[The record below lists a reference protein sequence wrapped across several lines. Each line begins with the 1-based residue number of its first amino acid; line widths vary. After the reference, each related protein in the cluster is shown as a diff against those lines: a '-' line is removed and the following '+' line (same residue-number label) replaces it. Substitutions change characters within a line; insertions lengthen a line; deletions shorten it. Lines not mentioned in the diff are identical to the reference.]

1 MRTAGRVRVEIAGT
15 VLLLLVLLLTV
26 YPLGMLLWGSVRSAG
41 PGLPGELTLD
51 GYINAYTDIATYR
64 TWANSFMLATAVTLL
79 STLLAVMFAFI
90 ATRTDVPL
98 RGLLVPVMTLSFIMP
113 AVFLSLSWAL
123 LGHPRAGLLN
133 QLSRQ
138 LLGIPTIWDSYSWQ
152 GMILVMSL
160 SGVAFKF
167 LLLVGAFKAMDMAL
181 EEASRMAG
189 ASRRAT
195 LVRVGLPILAPTI
208 LGVMALSFIR
218 ALQASETPLFL
229 GFPARIYVF
238 STRIIDYLTNY
249 VPARFPEAGALAMTG
264 VLVMLGLVLLQW
276 RVLGNREF
284 ITITGKGYRPD
295 IWHLGRVK
303 YVLSALIVLYILL
316 ALVMPGIQLV
326 LGSIQRIFGVY
337 SWQGLT
343 LANYLEAI
351 SSPVIQRAAR
361 NTLLISAAGGLIAM
375 LVTMGIAYVVARTR
389 YSGRRVLDLAV
400 WAPWT
405 MPGVVLGIGVLWAYI
420 SIPGLRN
427 MYGTPWLLLVGV
439 VVTVIPVGV
448 RVMAGTLGQLSYD
461 LEEVARIHGA
471 PWWRTFRSV
480 VFPLILP
487 SFMYGWLVVAVI
499 ISGELSVPL
508 ILYSPGNEVLTV
520 AVYDLQQNRR
530 EGVAAAVFSMMLIA
544 AAGALGLTRLIQL
557 ALAAYRRHQI
567 ASMGASPESVR
578 EGRAPLLTPSAEG
591 TN

>member
-1 MRTAGRVRVEIAGT
+1 MKVEIAGT
-15 VLLLLVLLLTV
+15 LLLIVVLLLTV
-26 YPLGMLLWGSVRSAG
+26 YPLAMLLLGSFRSAG
-41 PGLPGELTLD
+41 PGLPGDFTLS
-51 GYINAYTDIATYR
+51 GYVNAYTDVATYR
-64 TWANSFMLATAVTLL
+64 TWSNSFLLALAVTVC
-79 STLLAVMFAFI
+79 STVLAVAFAFI

-98 RGLLVPVMTLSFIMP
+98 RGWLVPVMTLSFVMP
-113 AVFLSLSWAL
+113 GVFLSLSWAL

-138 LLGIPTIWDSYSWQ
+138 LFGIPTIWDSYSWQ

-167 LLLVGAFKAMDMAL
+167 LLLIGAFKAMDLAL

-189 ASRRAT
+189 ASRRTT

-218 ALQASETPLFL
+218 SLQASETPLFL
-229 GFPARIYVF
+229 GFPAKIYVF

-264 VLVMLGLVLLQW
+264 VAIMLGLVLLQW

-284 ITITGKGYRPD
+284 VTVTGKGYRPD
-295 IWHLGRVK
+295 IWHLGRIK
-303 YVLSALIVLYILL
+303 YFFSALIVLYILL
-316 ALVMPGIQLV
+316 ALVMPGIQLA
-326 LGSIQRIFGVY
+326 LGSVQKIFGIY

-343 LANYLEAI
+343 LNNYVEAI
-351 SSPVIQRAAR
+351 NSPVIQRAAR
-361 NTLLISAAGGLIAM
+361 NTLLISAAGGFIAM
-375 LVTMGIAYVVARTR
+375 LVTTGIAYIVARTR
-389 YSGRRVLDLAV
+389 YSGRRALDLAV

-405 MPGVVLGIGVLWAYI
+405 MPGVVLGIGILWAYI
-420 SIPGLRN
+420 SLPGLRN
-427 MYGTPWLLLVGV
+427 LYGTPWLLLVGV

-461 LEEVARIHGA
+461 LEEVSRIHGA
-471 PWWRTFRSV
+471 SWWRTFRTI
-480 VFPLILP
+480 VFPLVTP
-487 SFMYGWLVVAVI
+487 SFVYGWLVVAVI

-520 AVYDLQQNRR
+520 AVFDLQQNRK
-530 EGVAAAVFSMMLIA
+530 EGVAAAVFSMMLLATA
-544 AAGALGLTRLIQL
+544 AALGVTRLAQL
-557 ALAAYRRHQI
+557 ALSGYRRNQLALSTAQDEIVRPGRPHQL
-567 ASMGASPESVR
+567 A
-578 EGRAPLLTPSAEG
+578 PSAEG
-591 TN
+591 SG

>member
-1 MRTAGRVRVEIAGT
+1 VRTAGRLKVEIAGS
-15 VLLLLVLLLTV
+15 VVLLLVLLLTV
-26 YPLGMLLWGSVRSAG
+26 YPLAMLLMGSFRSSG
-41 PGLPGELTLD
+41 PGLPGETTFN
-51 GYINAYTDIATYR
+51 GYINAYTDVATYR
-64 TWANSFMLATAVTLL
+64 TWGNSFVLAFVVTLV
-79 STLLAVMFAFI
+79 STVLAVMFAFI
-90 ATRTDVPL
+90 ATRTNVPL
-98 RGLLVPVMTLSFIMP
+98 RGLLVPVMTLSFVMP
-113 AVFLSLSWAL
+113 GVFLSLSWAL

-133 QLSRQ
+133 QMSRQ

-160 SGVAFKF
+160 SSVAFKF

-195 LVRVGLPILAPTI
+195 LIRVGLPILAPTI

-218 ALQASETPLFL
+218 ALQATETPLFL
-229 GFPARIYVF
+229 GFPAKIYVF

-264 VLVMLGLVLLQW
+264 VVMMLGLVLLQW

-303 YVLSALIVLYILL
+303 YVFTALIVVYILL
-316 ALVMPGIQLV
+316 ALVMPGIQLM
-326 LGSIQRIFGVY
+326 LGSVQRIFGVY

-351 SSPVIQRAAR
+351 NSPVVQRAAR

-375 LVTMGIAYVVARTR
+375 LVTTGIAYIVARTR

-405 MPGVVLGIGVLWAYI
+405 MPGVVLGIGILWAYI

-427 MYGTPWLLLVGV
+427 LYGTPWLLLVGV

-471 PWWRTFRSV
+471 SWWRTFRSV
-480 VFPLILP
+480 VFPLIAP
-487 SFMYGWLVVAVI
+487 SFLYGWLVVAII

-530 EGVAAAVFSMMLIA
+530 EGVAAAVFAMMLLG
-544 AAGALGLTRLIQL
+544 AAGVLGITRLVQLGLES
-557 ALAAYRRHQI
+557 YRRGQI
-567 ASMGASPESVR
+567 ARMGEIPDSMRDERPPVLA
-578 EGRAPLLTPSAEG
+578 PSA
-591 TN
+591 

>member
-578 EGRAPLLTPSAEG
+578 EGRAPVLTPSAEG

>member
-1 MRTAGRVRVEIAGT
+1 VRTAGRLKVEIAGS
-15 VLLLLVLLLTV
+15 VVLLLVLLLTV
-26 YPLGMLLWGSVRSAG
+26 YPLAMLLMGSFRSSG
-41 PGLPGELTLD
+41 PGLPGETTFN
-51 GYINAYTDIATYR
+51 GYINAYTDVATYR
-64 TWANSFMLATAVTLL
+64 TWGNSFVLAFVVTLV
-79 STLLAVMFAFI
+79 STVLAVMFAFI
-90 ATRTDVPL
+90 ATRTNVPL
-98 RGLLVPVMTLSFIMP
+98 RGLLVPVMTLSFVMP
-113 AVFLSLSWAL
+113 GVFLSLSWAL

-133 QLSRQ
+133 QMSRQ

-160 SGVAFKF
+160 SSVAFKF

-195 LVRVGLPILAPTI
+195 LIRVGLPILAPTI

-218 ALQASETPLFL
+218 ALQATETPLFL
-229 GFPARIYVF
+229 GFPAKIYVF

-264 VLVMLGLVLLQW
+264 VVMMLGLVLLQW

-303 YVLSALIVLYILL
+303 YVFTALIVVYILL
-316 ALVMPGIQLV
+316 ALVMPGIQLM
-326 LGSIQRIFGVY
+326 LGSVQRIFGVY

-351 SSPVIQRAAR
+351 NSPVVQRAAR

-375 LVTMGIAYVVARTR
+375 LVTTGIAYIVARTR

-405 MPGVVLGIGVLWAYI
+405 MPGVVLGIGILWAYI

-427 MYGTPWLLLVGV
+427 LYGTPWLLLVGV

-471 PWWRTFRSV
+471 SWWRTFRSV
-480 VFPLILP
+480 VFPLIAP
-487 SFMYGWLVVAVI
+487 SFLYGWLVVAVI

-530 EGVAAAVFSMMLIA
+530 EGVAAAVFAMMLLG
-544 AAGALGLTRLIQL
+544 AAGVLGITRVVQLGLES
-557 ALAAYRRHQI
+557 YRRGQI
-567 ASMGASPESVR
+567 ARMGEIPDSMRDERPPVLA
-578 EGRAPLLTPSAEG
+578 PSA
-591 TN
+591 